1 VLVYAEL
8 ESEFQ
13 AEQVQGAFG
22 GTQVPSVVDANIA
35 LESRQVPV
43 HLTNAPCLYFESCS
57 MFYFDC
63 AISL

>member
-35 LESRQVPV
+35 FESRQVPV
-43 HLTNAPCLYFESCS
+43 YLTNAHCLYFESCS
-57 MFYFDC
+57 MFCFDC